1 MSSPDKV
8 RSLTLTG
15 RILVPLLIVA
25 LGGAAFQMAVK
36 FGRRAAKAPVQTP
49 VPDVELLLARA
60 GEAPVVLESQGVLE
74 PITRTRAAAEVAG
87 RVVSVGP
94 AWRDGAAF
102 AAGDE
107 LLRLDDADYRAAL
120 ANAEAAEADAA
131 MQLRMEQARA
141 EQAMRDWKKLAT
153 GNPESDLVTR
163 APQLKAAAA
172 RLSAAGAAVQKAK
185 RDLERT
191 VIRAPYQGRMLRTLT
206 DLGSWVAP
214 GAALAEFHATDRW
227 QVRLP
232 LPLDDFTFLESA
244 PGTPVTLTATAGD
257 RTIEIKA
264 ALARPAAEIDRAS
277 RTLPVTAEFTPPP
290 DADALLAP
298 GLFVKATLPGRTLQ
312 NVVRIPR
319 RALLPGDRVAVCTPE
334 NHLTFRPVKVA
345 RATRDDVLLADG
357 LKPGESVLVTAL
369 AVITEGM
376 EVRPVTPPPAAP

>member
-1 MSSPDKV
+1 MDSPDKV

-15 RILVPLLIVA
+15 RLLVPLLVVA

-36 FGRRAAKAPVQTP
+36 FGRRAAKAPVETP
-49 VPDVELLLARA
+49 IPDVELLRA
-60 GEAPVVLESQGVLE
+60 AAGDAEIVLESQGVLE

-87 RVVSVGP
+87 RVVAVGP

-102 AAGDE
+102 NAGDE

-232 LPLDDFTFLESA
+232 LPLDDFTLLETA
-244 PGTPVTLTATAGD
+244 VGTPVTLTATAGD
-257 RTIEIKA
+257 RTLVIKA
-264 ALARPAAEIDRAS
+264 ALARSAAEIDRAS
-277 RTLPVTAEFTPPP
+277 RTLAVTAEFTPPA

-298 GLFVKATLPGRTLQ
+298 GLFVKATLPGRTLK

-319 RALLPGDRVAVCTPE
+319 RALLPGDRVAVCSAE
-334 NHLTFRPVKVA
+334 NHLAFRPVRVA

-357 LKPGESVLVTAL
+357 IKPGESILVTAL

-376 EVRPVTPPPAAP
+376 EVRPVTTPPAAP